1 MSRFAPWL
9 ARGFV
14 PYAFGAADNL
24 RRVDLRPFG
33 LEVRAIEADRA
44 TAEPFHRAMRRLN
57 HHAFGAMAMPRWVQ
71 WDLAVTPSLFIGFAA
86 PWEELPMPWRD
97 PEARRLGLVPVSE
110 ALAVPTAVPGRWAS
124 VSLASAVR
132 GLGFLTKLLNL
143 AVLDV
148 DEAVGVTQVDNP
160 AVRTHLRFGPLAL
173 RQVALPFHDAASK
186 SFSYALRPV
195 RADLERLASG
205 GAISL
210 PHATAS
216 LPHDADRAPWQARL
230 EAGEAMHVVGQTETA
245 LLIRES

>member
-1 MSRFAPWL
+1 MSRFAPWI

-24 RRVDLRPFG
+24 ARVDLRPFG
-33 LEVRAIEADRA
+33 LQVRAIEADRA
-44 TAEPFHRAMRRLN
+44 TSEPFHRAMSRLN

-71 WDLAVTPSLFIGFAA
+71 WDLATTPSLFVGFAA

-97 PEARRLGLVPVSE
+97 PDARRLGLVPVSE
-110 ALAVPTAVPGRWAS
+110 ALAVPTAVAGRWAS

-143 AVLDV
+143 AVIGA
-148 DEAVGVTQVDNP
+148 DEAVGVTQADNP

-173 RQVALPFHDAASK
+173 RQVDLPFHDASSR
-186 SFSYALRPV
+186 SFAYALRPT
-195 RADLERLASG
+195 RADLERLADG
-205 GAISL
+205 GAIAL

-216 LPHDADRAPWQARL
+216 LAHDADRAPWRARL
-230 EAGEAMHVVGQTETA
+230 EAGERLQIVGQTSSA